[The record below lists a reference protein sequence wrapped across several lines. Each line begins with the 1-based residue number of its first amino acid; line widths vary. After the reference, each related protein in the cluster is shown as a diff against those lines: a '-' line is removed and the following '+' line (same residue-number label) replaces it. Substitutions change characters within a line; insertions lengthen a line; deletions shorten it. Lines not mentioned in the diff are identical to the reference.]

1 MKNAI
6 EGLILG
12 ETLGA
17 FMQVAKAIKASAR
30 FRKLTARFRK
40 RRARKRRARKRR
52 ARKRRAGA
60 KKPGLTIEDV
70 SKGGDD
76 AGGAAGKEAEARKE
90 SRAPSE
96 AEYIAGDASR
106 LKSVN
111 RFRKD
116 RLKAER
122 AVESLGEI
130 KVGGF
135 ERLAQKLSEIQDTW
149 KQTPSG
155 PGKSTGNPAKIAL
168 SIISG

>member
-30 FRKLTARFRK
+30 FRKLTARF
-40 RRARKRRARKRR
+40 RKRR